1 MPPSQ
6 LEDAHQHANSGKEAT
21 NQGNLKM
28 ASDDYAVTVQDSLI
42 ADATQRM
49 AKAVGQV
56 QEQFRRKHQ
65 HGKSLHLF
73 SRLLFISL
81 MGTNDQDPCIAAD
94 TSEDAEALRSKLSQE
109 ADRGR

>member
-28 ASDDYAVTVQDSLI
+28 ASDDYAVTVQDSLL
-42 ADATQRM
+42 ADATRRM

-65 HGKSLHLF
+65 HGKPL
-73 SRLLFISL
+73 RVVTQLLSIL
-81 MGTNDQDPCIAAD
+81 LTGTNDQDTCIAAD
-94 TSEDAEALRSKLSQE
+94 TSEDAEGLKSKLSQE